1 MAPPAA
7 SRLQG
12 ELHREVLEIMAPLT
26 GTSEWV
32 DQEEVAVFL
41 WVEVTAVTE
50 VCTEVE
56 EAGEVEP
63 AQDRLVVP
71 VETEQTES

>member
-1 MAPPAA
+1 MAPPAT
-7 SRLQG
+7 SWLRG

-41 WVEVTAVTE
+41 WVGEMEETE

-63 AQDRLVVP
+63 ARDRLEVLG
-71 VETEQTES
+71 EMEQTE